1 MPNPKTLKETQQ
13 NPKTYN
19 SNNHGQKTPNVSL
32 YEQSR
37 EDRIKDNLQR
47 MQKLGI
53 LDLSVKLKSSA
64 RTKRTPKNSPSDSQG
79 STSLL
84 QSGPRRRSSRL
95 QNLIPEEF
103 ILLQSGPR
111 RRSSR
116 LQNVTPVSYSERQPN
131 RDNCVKDEDLRL
143 EQGSKPE
150 VYTEEQEKLLGNTE
164 RSWTLFVDGYG
175 TDGKRIYDPVKGKTC
190 HQCRQKTLGH
200 RTQCSECN
208 KVQGQFCGDCLYM
221 RYGEH
226 VLEANENPNWICPVC
241 RGICNCSLCRQAKG
255 WCPTGTLYKKISNLG
270 FKSVAHY
277 LIETH
282 RMQTNLDKNP
292 ETVNQASSV
301 KRSLS
306 FKDMEALLEESSKVD
321 KDQRDNNDLDI
332 EKENILQNHS
342 NAINNHQ
349 TAAKRSLPFSYIEAE
364 PENNSTEEIKVLN
377 HIELSKPRLEDQ
389 RDSGVKDEQEKKL
402 HYTDEQIALKSSPKP
417 KKKRAAVVPSPDSIA
432 GRLRHR
438 CGKVDDGL
446 NNKEL
451 VLYVGPASNNLSE
464 KEKEMKSCD
473 DEHGDS
479 NQTSDEQ
486 EKKLHYT
493 DEQIALKNCPKPKKK
508 RAAVVPSP
516 DSIAGRLR
524 QRRRIVDDGL
534 NNMELVLYAGLPAS
548 NNLSEKE
555 KEMQGHDDEGLAGM
569 VDKTSEEEVVTN
581 MKLVSSE
588 EAGPDSIA
596 RRLRSRS
603 QTT

>member
-1 MPNPKTLKETQQ
+1 MPNPKTLRETQQ

-19 SNNHGQKTPNVSL
+19 NNQGQKTPNVSL

-37 EDRIKDNLQR
+37 EERIKDNLQR

-53 LDLSVKLKSSA
+53 LDLSDKLKSSV
-64 RTKRTPKNSPSDSQG
+64 RPKRTPRNSPSDSQG

-84 QSGPRRRSSRL
+84 QS
-95 QNLIPEEF
+95 E
-103 ILLQSGPR
+103 PR

-116 LQNVTPVSYSERQPN
+116 LQNVTPVSYSERPSN
-131 RDNCVKDEDLRL
+131 RDDCVKDEDLRL

-150 VYTEEQEKLLGNTE
+150 VYTEKQEKLLGNTE

-226 VLEANENPNWICPVC
+226 VLETNENPNWICPVC

-255 WCPTGTLYKKISNLG
+255 WCPTGALYKKISNLG

-282 RMQTNLDKNP
+282 RLQTNLEKNP
-292 ETVNQASSV
+292 DSVNQASSV

-306 FKDMEALLEESSKVD
+306 FKGMEALLEESSKVD
-321 KDQRDNNDLDI
+321 KDQNDNKDLDI
-332 EKENILQNHS
+332 EKENKLQNHS
-342 NAINNHQ
+342 YAITNHQ

-364 PENNSTEEIKVLN
+364 PDNNSTEDVKVLN
-377 HIELSKPRLEDQ
+377 HIELYKPRLEDQ

-402 HYTDEQIALKSSPKP
+402 HYNDKQIALKGS
-417 KKKRAAVVPSPDSIA
+417 
-432 GRLRHR
+432 
-438 CGKVDDGL
+438 
-446 NNKEL
+446 
-451 VLYVGPASNNLSE
+451 
-464 KEKEMKSCD
+464 
-473 DEHGDS
+473 
-479 NQTSDEQ
+479 
-486 EKKLHYT
+486 
-493 DEQIALKNCPKPKKK
+493 PKPKKK

-524 QRRRIVDDGL
+524 QRRRKVDDGL
-534 NNMELVLYAGLPAS
+534 DNMELVLYVGLPAS

-555 KEMQGHDDEGLAGM
+555 KEMQTCNDEHG
-569 VDKTSEEEVVTN
+569 DRNETSDVSPKLEGKPAVTIEPN
-581 MKLVSSE
+581 LDNTAVSSE

-596 RRLRSRS
+596 RRLRSRK